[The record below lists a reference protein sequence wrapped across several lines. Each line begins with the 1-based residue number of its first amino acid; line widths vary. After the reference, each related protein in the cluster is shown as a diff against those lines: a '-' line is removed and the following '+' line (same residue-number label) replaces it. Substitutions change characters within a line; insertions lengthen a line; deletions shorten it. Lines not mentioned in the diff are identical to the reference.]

1 VVKTRFIIVKTRF
14 IKDDERKREREK
26 KREKERGGKE
36 RERKTGIRN
45 NRHEIE
51 FAVVAS

>member
-1 VVKTRFIIVKTRF
+1 MEIGTKMLCSKDLGF
-14 IKDDERKREREK
+14 IKDDERERER
-26 KREKERGGKE
+26 E
-36 RERKTGIRN
+36 RERKTGIGK